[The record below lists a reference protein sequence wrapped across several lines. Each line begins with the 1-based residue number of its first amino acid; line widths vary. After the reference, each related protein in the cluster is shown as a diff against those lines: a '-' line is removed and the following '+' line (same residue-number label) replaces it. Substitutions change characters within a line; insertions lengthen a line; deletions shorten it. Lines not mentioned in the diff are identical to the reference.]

1 MNEWKKFNETL
12 FPEKEEFYSNL
23 NIEDITGAD
32 YMHAKR
38 VCKVFDDIMIYIS
51 KVIYYFSW
59 VFSKPL
65 EKYVYVKNLSF
76 RSCKISFSCWISIAS
91 SLKKVKLELLTD
103 FKYNEVH
110 RYAKA
115 NNKYMKDY
123 VNIKESYYLKYWN
136 VIIYMVGQC
145 RKNVL

>member
-32 YMHAKR
+32 YMHAER

-76 RSCKISFSCWISIAS
+76 RSCKISFSC
-91 SLKKVKLELLTD
+91 
-103 FKYNEVH
+103 
-110 RYAKA
+110 
-115 NNKYMKDY
+115 
-123 VNIKESYYLKYWN
+123 
-136 VIIYMVGQC
+136 
-145 RKNVL
+145 